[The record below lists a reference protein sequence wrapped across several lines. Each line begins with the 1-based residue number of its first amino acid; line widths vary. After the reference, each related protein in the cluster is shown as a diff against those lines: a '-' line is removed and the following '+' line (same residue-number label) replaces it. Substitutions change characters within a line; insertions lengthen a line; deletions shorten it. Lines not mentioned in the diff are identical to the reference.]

1 MIRSYKT
8 MTKIF
13 PSLVVLLWV
22 FFCLDAQDPEYFDLV
37 KAESELHHLFNQL
50 YSDSLSEPEPILAQ
64 IQKIMPKVL
73 ATEGGMEFPWSRL
86 DRIGVIPS
94 DDGNLRI
101 FSWHV
106 TDDMDHHRYFGYIQV
121 ALKKGKVQVY
131 DLLDNQKAQ
140 RNVQKLLQST
150 EDWYGKLYYEIITKN
165 YKRKTYYA
173 LLGMDFNNSRSNIKT
188 IETLM
193 IQRNKPQ
200 FTKELF
206 FNGRDRIDRLVL
218 EYSSRVAIS
227 VRYDPGIGMITFDHL
242 VPFHPIY
249 NGNFEFYGPD
259 GSFDGL
265 EFEAGAW
272 IFRRDIDA
280 RNID

>member
-1 MIRSYKT
+1 

-13 PSLVVLLWV
+13 SSLVVLMCV
-22 FFCLDAQDPEYFDLV
+22 FSCLDAQDPEYLDLL

-64 IQKIMPKVL
+64 IQKIMPKAL
-73 ATEGGMEFPWSRL
+73 ATEGGMEFPWSQL
-86 DRIGVIPS
+86 DKIGVIPS

-131 DLLDNQKAQ
+131 DLIDNQKAQ

-150 EDWYGKLYYEIITKN
+150 EDWYGKLYYEIITKK
-165 YKRKTYYA
+165 YKRKTFYT
-173 LLGMDFNNSRSNIKT
+173 LLGMDFNNTSSNIKT
-188 IETLM
+188 IEALM
-193 IQRNKPQ
+193 IHRNKPQ

-218 EYSSRVAIS
+218 EYSTRVAIS
-227 VRYDPGIGMITFDHL
+227 VRYEPGIGMITFDHL

-249 NGNFEFYGPD
+249 NGNYEFYGPD

-265 EFEAGAW
+265 EFEAGTW
-272 IFRRDIDA
+272 IFQRDIDA